1 MNKRRY
7 HHRTATPRNE
17 EIIELRVGEPA
28 HGGACVARDV
38 SGRVV
43 FVRHTLPGEKVKAR
57 VTSVQKNLAWA
68 DAVEILE
75 ASADRV
81 PSVWPQ
87 AGPGGVGGGEL
98 THVAPAAQRAWKE
111 TVLRGQLRRVG
122 GEALSARVE
131 DLGGVTV
138 RPAPGDEADQTLL
151 HRRTRIEVVIDRA
164 GLAGMHPYRGTDVIA
179 LDSMPLASESIERL
193 GLWGANSKW
202 APFFKPADRVRVVA
216 PDGHSPVV
224 VTPRGTFNSLG
235 EKIKETRLPWR
246 LWVNGEPLEYRVR
259 VGGFWQ
265 THVMGAEVLAHA
277 VMDVA
282 SLSEGD
288 RVMELYS
295 GAGLFSVPMAKAV
308 GARGRIVTLEGSEGA
323 VEDAGENCASFGW
336 VEPYVGNVDA
346 EGVRELAVGLEG
358 RPDVIVLDPP
368 RAGAGREVTEAIVQ
382 CGASKIVL
390 VSCDPAAGAR
400 DMRLLT
406 EAGYELASLNAW
418 DLFPHTHHLETVA
431 LLQRVN

>member
-1 MNKRRY
+1 
-7 HHRTATPRNE
+7 
-17 EIIELRVGEPA
+17 
-28 HGGACVARDV
+28 
-38 SGRVV
+38 
-43 FVRHTLPGEKVKAR
+43 
-57 VTSVQKNLAWA
+57 
-68 DAVEILE
+68 
-75 ASADRV
+75 
-81 PSVWPQ
+81 
-87 AGPGGVGGGEL
+87 
-98 THVAPAAQRAWKE
+98 
-111 TVLRGQLRRVG
+111 
-122 GEALSARVE
+122 
-131 DLGGVTV
+131 
-138 RPAPGDEADQTLL
+138 
-151 HRRTRIEVVIDRA
+151 
-164 GLAGMHPYRGTDVIA
+164 
-179 LDSMPLASESIERL
+179 MPLASESIERL

-216 PDGHSPVV
+216 PDGESPVV

-235 EKIKETRLPWR
+235 EKIKETRLPWHV
-246 LWVNGEPLEYRVR
+246 WVNGEPLEYRVR

-295 GAGLFSVPMAKAV
+295 GAGLFSVPMAKVV
-308 GARGRIVTLEGSEGA
+308 GARGRIVTLEGSKGA